1 MLGVVT
7 AALLVAN
14 TVVANSLW
22 EWSKE
27 EYFWSMVVGPD
38 KARAIYGMLKR
49 EFQGEVIID
58 EPELSHRCEL
68 TRR

>member
-7 AALLVAN
+7 GALLVAN
-14 TVVANSLW
+14 TVVVNNLW
-22 EWSKE
+22 EAE
-27 EYFWSMVVGPD
+27 EYLNSWSTVVGPD

-49 EFQGEVIID
+49 EFQGELIID
-58 EPELSHRCEL
+58 EPELSRHCEL